1 MADCDYSPV
10 PVPADLR
17 GPTGEEAQILI
28 DGIARR
34 IALFMGK
41 RDWELDWH
49 IYLDLRNQV
58 ERPATH
64 GQAARL
70 RGSVADEHDLER
82 CRVRR
87 GSLRS
92 RLVDDPASA

>member
-58 ERPATH
+58 EDQLRM
-64 GQAARL
+64 GRL
-70 RGSVADEHDLER
+70 RGYEVPSPTSTTWSAAAS
-82 CRVRR
+82 
-87 GSLRS
+87 G
-92 RLVDDPASA
+92 VDR